1 MNENETQ
8 ENWRDNVSSSSEVLK
23 IKDGETKK
31 LVFMNEGK
39 KVSNPD
45 FGNSVLFTVSE
56 DEVEK
61 RFYVKANNFALL
73 GQIKDLGETL
83 VGKVVMV
90 SRKGSKRSDTR
101 YTIKLV
107 E

>member
-1 MNENETQ
+1 MTENEKQ
-8 ENWRDNVSSSSEVLK
+8 DNWRNDVSASSEILK
-23 IKDGETKK
+23 IKDGETKRV
-31 LVFMNEGK
+31 VFLNEGM
-39 KVSNPD
+39 KVSHPD
-45 FGNSVLFTVSE
+45 FGNSVLFTISE
-56 DEVEK
+56 EEVEK

-83 VGKVVMV
+83 AGKIVMI

-101 YTIKLV
+101 YTIKGV